1 MIKLNRMTDYGAVV
15 MSLLAFQYRYDQNQS
30 LSVSEVAIKTGLT
43 SASISK
49 ILKILAASGLVAST
63 RGKHGGYC
71 LNQPPEDISVAA
83 IIEALEG
90 PIALTACVE
99 TSVEP
104 CNAKQSCF
112 LSGHWERV
120 NSVIDDALRA
130 MSLADLINPDH
141 YFNHDALVASSQ
153 PESQFESQSELKS
166 ELTR

>member
-1 MIKLNRMTDYGAVV
+1 MN
-15 MSLLAFQYRYDQNQS
+15 
-30 LSVSEVAIKTGLT
+30 
-43 SASISK
+43 SA
-49 ILKILAASGLVAST
+49 
-63 RGKHGGYC
+63 
-71 LNQPPEDISVAA
+71 PEDISVAA

-120 NSVIDDALRA
+120 NTVIDDALRA

-141 YFNHDALVASSQ
+141 YFNHDAYPASSQ
-153 PESQFESQSELKS
+153 TESQSELKS